1 MSLGFDTRA
10 VRVHTDNG
18 AGDSRPLSEPIV
30 LATTYAAGTAANHKE
45 LYQNGST
52 TFYRRFGNP
61 TAAAAARVI
70 ADLEGAEDAIVFGSG
85 MGAISTALFAVLRAG
100 DHVIASQE
108 IFAQTRVV
116 LDTVLRGYGVE
127 TDFVDERDA
136 ATIAAHVK
144 PNTKLIYLET
154 PSNPLLHIADIAAV
168 ATHLRP
174 GIELFVDGTFASP
187 ALQTPLAL
195 GATLSLHS
203 ATKFLG
209 GHSDVMGGVASG
221 RRELIA
227 RLREMQILLGT
238 VLDPHAAWLLLR
250 GVRTLGVRVRRQAD
264 TALALA
270 RALAHHAAVERVA
283 YPYLETDPGYDVAS
297 RQMSGGGGGVVT
309 FLPRGGARAARRF
322 ADSLRLIPIATSLGG
337 VETIVEL
344 PYDLDFGD
352 GMEQE
357 TESPFAGAIRMS
369 VGLEDFADLWADIE
383 RALAASQSEVRA
395 TVAS

>member
-1 MSLGFDTRA
+1 M
-10 VRVHTDNG
+10 
-18 AGDSRPLSEPIV
+18 
-30 LATTYAAGTAANHKE
+30 
-45 LYQNGST
+45 
-52 TFYRRFGNP
+52 
-61 TAAAAARVI
+61 
-70 ADLEGAEDAIVFGSG
+70 
-85 MGAISTALFAVLRAG
+85 
-100 DHVIASQE
+100 
-108 IFAQTRVV
+108 
-116 LDTVLRGYGVE
+116 
-127 TDFVDERDA
+127 DERDV